1 MIDAEADKERKLTK
15 TALPVTMGS
24 LSLFHCNAD
33 DNMNNKLKLQSLLL
47 PVTTLS
53 YWYLSNHSQ

>member
-1 MIDAEADKERKLTK
+1 MIDAEADRERKLTK
-15 TALPVTMGS
+15 TALRWG